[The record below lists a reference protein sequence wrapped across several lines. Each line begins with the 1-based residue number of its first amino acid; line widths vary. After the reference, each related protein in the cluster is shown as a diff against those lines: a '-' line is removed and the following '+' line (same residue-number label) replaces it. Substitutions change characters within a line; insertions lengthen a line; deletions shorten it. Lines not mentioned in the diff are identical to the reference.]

1 MEQKDPLTPKSLT
14 FSQKFGLALGPLVG
28 IMFML
33 FLDLDPGRPAA
44 TATAAVALWMAIWWI
59 TEALPLAA
67 TALLPMALFPLLG
80 VMDGKI
86 VAPYYFNDVIFLFL
100 GGFLVA
106 LAMERWDLHK
116 RIALRILLWFGIR
129 PRGILFGF
137 MAATAF
143 ISMWISNTAT
153 AMMMIPI
160 AMAIVWKLE
169 ESLGTENVRRYAIS
183 IFLAIAYSAS
193 IGGIATLVGTPPNPA
208 LVKIFAIQF
217 PQAPDITFSAWFVF
231 AFPVCLIFL
240 VIVWAL
246 LFLMFPP
253 PPREVF
259 SIDTRIFEK
268 QYRELG
274 SMSFEEWVVM
284 IDFVAL
290 ALLWLLR
297 EEFSLGTFTFPG
309 WGKLFPH
316 PEYLNDGVVAISLA
330 LLLFLAPA
338 RRAGAAR
345 ILNWETAEKLPWG
358 IVILFGGGFAL
369 AGAFK
374 DSGLSA
380 WVGAQLQGVSA
391 LPPLLIVLV
400 ICLLITFLTELTSN
414 TATAQILLPILASLS
429 VAIQVN
435 PLLLMIPGAISC
447 SCAFMLPV
455 ATPPNAIIFGAGR
468 LQVSDM
474 ARAGFILN
482 LVGAVLITAAM
493 FAWGT
498 VVFGID
504 SGQMPGW
511 ATIK

>member
-1 MEQKDPLTPKSLT
+1 MEQNDPLTPKSLT
-14 FSQKFGLALGPLVG
+14 FSQKFGLPLGPLVG
-28 IMFML
+28 ILFML
-33 FLDLDPGRPAA
+33 FLDLDPARPAA

-67 TALLPMALFPLLG
+67 TALLPMALFPLFG
-80 VMDGKI
+80 IMDGKI
-86 VAPYYFNDVIFLFL
+86 VAPYYFNEVIFLFI

-129 PRGILFGF
+129 PRGILLGF

-169 ESLGTENVRRYAIS
+169 ESLGAETVRRYAAG

-193 IGGIATLVGTPPNPA
+193 IGGVATLVGTPPNPA
-208 LVKIFAIQF
+208 LVKIFSIQF
-217 PQAPDITFSAWFVF
+217 PAAPDITFSAWFAF
-231 AFPVCLIFL
+231 AFPLCAIFL
-240 VIVWAL
+240 VIVWVL
-246 LFLMFPP
+246 LFLLFPP
-253 PPREVF
+253 PKKEAF
-259 SIDTRIFEK
+259 NIDIRIFEK

-274 SMSFEEWVVM
+274 RMSFEEWVVM

-297 EEFSLGTFTFPG
+297 EEFSLGAFTFPG
-309 WGKLFPH
+309 WGRLFPR
-316 PEYLNDGVVAISLA
+316 PEYLNDGVVAIALA
-330 LLLFLAPA
+330 LLLFLVPA

-345 ILNWETAEKLPWG
+345 ILNWETAVKLPWG

-380 WVGAQLQGVSA
+380 WVGGQLQGVST
-391 LPPLLIVLV
+391 LPPLLIVLIV
-400 ICLLITFLTELTSN
+400 CLMVTFLTELTSN
-414 TATAQILLPILASLS
+414 TATAQILLPLLASLS
-429 VAIQVN
+429 VAIGVN

-468 LQVSDM
+468 VQVSDM
-474 ARAGFILN
+474 AKAGFIFN
-482 LVGAVLITAAM
+482 LIGAVLITAAV
-493 FAWGT
+493 FVWGT

-504 SGQMPGW
+504 PGQMPAW
-511 ATIK
+511 ATMK